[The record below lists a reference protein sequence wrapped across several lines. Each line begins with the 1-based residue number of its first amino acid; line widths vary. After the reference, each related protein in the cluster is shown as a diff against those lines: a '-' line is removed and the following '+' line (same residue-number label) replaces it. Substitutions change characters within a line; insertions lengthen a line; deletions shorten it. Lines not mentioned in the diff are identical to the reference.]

1 MLFHVTHT
9 HGYETCMAH
18 DESRKTKFSQ
28 TVANAN
34 QSGVAVHG
42 IYADPPGHQIFMI
55 LETDSMGKL
64 VKFLDPIIDFGDYDI
79 RPVLDFETAV
89 KNLSNND

>member
-1 MLFHVTHT
+1 
-9 HGYETCMAH
+9 
-18 DESRKTKFSQ
+18 
-28 TVANAN
+28 
-34 QSGVAVHG
+34 
-42 IYADPPGHQIFMI
+42 MI
-55 LETDSMGKL
+55 LETDSMEKL

>member
-18 DESRKTKFSQ
+18 NQDNKTKFSQ
-28 TVANAN
+28 TISNAKESN
-34 QSGVAVHG
+34 VIVHG
-42 IYADPPGHQIFMI
+42 VYADPPGHQIFI
-55 LETDSMGKL
+55 VLETDTMEQL

-79 RPVLDFETAV
+79 RPVLNFSTAMET
-89 KNLSNND
+89 LSNS